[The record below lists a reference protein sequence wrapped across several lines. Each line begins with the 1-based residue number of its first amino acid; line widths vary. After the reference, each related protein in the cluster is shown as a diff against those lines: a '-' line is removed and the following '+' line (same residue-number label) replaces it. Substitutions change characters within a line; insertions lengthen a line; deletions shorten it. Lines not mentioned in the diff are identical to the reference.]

1 MPRYYIDVRSMFGID
16 EDLDGIVLPDIA
28 AARVEALKLAEGL
41 HIRLTGA
48 RPEACNEVVIE
59 VVDEAYRTVLMI
71 PYADLV
77 QRPLLPPD

>member
-1 MPRYYIDVRSMFGID
+1 MPRYYIDVRSMFGLD
-16 EDLDGIVLPDIA
+16 EDLDGIELPDVA

-59 VVDEAYRTVLMI
+59 VVDEAFRTVLMI
-71 PYADLV
+71 PYADWFE
-77 QRPLLPPD
+77 RPLSPPD

>member
-1 MPRYYIDVRSMFGID
+1 MPRYYIEVRSMFGVD
-16 EDLDGIVLPDIA
+16 EDLDGIVLPDVA
-28 AARVEALKLAEGL
+28 AARIEALKLAEGL

-48 RPEACNEVVIE
+48 RPEACNEIVIE

-77 QRPLLPPD
+77 EQPLASPD

>member
-1 MPRYYIDVRSMFGID
+1 MPRYYMDVRSMFGVD
-16 EDLDGIVLPDIA
+16 EDLDGVDLPDVA

-48 RPEACNEVVIE
+48 RPEACNQVVIE

-71 PYADLV
+71 PYVDFV
-77 QRPLLPPD
+77 GQPLLLPD

>member
-1 MPRYYIDVRSMFGID
+1 MPRYYMDVRSMFGVD
-16 EDLDGIVLPDIA
+16 EDLDGVDLPDVA

-48 RPEACNEVVIE
+48 RPEACSQVVIE

-71 PYADLV
+71 PYVDFV
-77 QRPLLPPD
+77 GQPLLPPD

>member
-1 MPRYYIDVRSMFGID
+1 MPRYYIDVRSMFGVD
-16 EDLDGIVLPDIA
+16 EDLDGIVLPDVA
-28 AARVEALKLAEGL
+28 AARIEALKLAEGL

-48 RPEACNEVVIE
+48 RPEACNEIVIE

-77 QRPLLPPD
+77 EQPLSSPD

>member
-1 MPRYYIDVRSMFGID
+1 MPRYYIDVRSMFGVD
-16 EDLDGIVLPDIA
+16 EDLDGVDLPDVA
-28 AARVEALKLAEGL
+28 AARIEALKLAEGL

-48 RPEACNEVVIE
+48 RPEACNQVGIE

-77 QRPLLPPD
+77 ERPLLPPD

>member
-71 PYADLV
+71 PYVDLV
-77 QRPLLPPD
+77 ERPLLRPD

>member
-1 MPRYYIDVRSMFGID
+1 MPRYYIDVRSMFGVD
-16 EDLDGIVLPDIA
+16 EDLDGVDVPDVA

-48 RPEACNEVVIE
+48 RPEACNQVVIE

-77 QRPLLPPD
+77 ERPLSPPD